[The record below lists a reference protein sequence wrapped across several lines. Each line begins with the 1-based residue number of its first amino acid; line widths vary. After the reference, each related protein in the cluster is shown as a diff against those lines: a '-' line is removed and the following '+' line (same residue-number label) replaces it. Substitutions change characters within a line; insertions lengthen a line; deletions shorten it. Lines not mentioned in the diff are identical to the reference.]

1 MKLTIRECLNLSAFT
16 GANMLAGKLK
26 VDNYIKRVSVLES
39 KKDEDVNKYF
49 TIQNQLMLTGFFGIE
64 EDVDAQL
71 RIARTL
77 VKNGCGALVV
87 FFVGANIPKIDEK
100 LVSLCDKIGLPLIQM
115 EQNVHMWDVIDEITR
130 KLFWR
135 DDEFENKLV
144 ANTVFH
150 LLNFEKYTDFQSA
163 IKAAAIN
170 NNFQMVLL
178 SSDFNPILTV
188 ETRYQ
193 ATIDQAIRL
202 GREKNVENRDS
213 IYTMIDVEGV
223 LTYWGPVAI
232 QGSTYFM
239 FIVDNDD
246 SYSNTEIS
254 KLAEII
260 ELSMG
265 MWKYSPVRDKRAE
278 LIKALRRG
286 NISLAYSLK
295 DDSGI
300 DEKQI
305 MSVFFGTGFK
315 EANTQLVIDEFCHK
329 NNLTTLQV
337 VDGDETCGMILGNK
351 NEINCSDL
359 YNQIK
364 TEREVRVFHVTPVS
378 GLEGASDAF
387 RLINESWSFAEDIFP
402 YKRVFSKYELAM
414 VSSCVNIQLRGGF
427 IRKNYG
433 KLLEPFYVDSSNK
446 EKQLVDTLETF
457 VLDAGMNGIKTAEFM
472 KVHANT
478 IQYRLKKINEILGA
492 EIMGNRVA
500 PGLTIALALN
510 RLDRAHKMKK

>member
-1 MKLTIRECLNLSAFT
+1 MKLTIKECLNLSAFT
-16 GANMLAGKLK
+16 GANVLGGKSK
-26 VDNYIKRVSVLES
+26 VDNYIKRVSVLEAKDT
-39 KKDEDVNKYF
+39 KKITNFFGIK
-49 TIQNQLMLTGFFGIE
+49 NQLMLTGFFGIE

-71 RIARTL
+71 EIVKTL
-77 VKNGCGALVV
+77 VDNECGALAV
-87 FFVGANIPKIDEK
+87 FFVGENIKKVDEK
-100 LVSLCDKIGLPLIQM
+100 VIALCDQIGLPLIQM
-115 EQNVHMWDVIDEITR
+115 DSNINMWDVIDEIAR

-135 DDEFENKLV
+135 DDEYGNKLIN
-144 ANTVFH
+144 NTVFH
-150 LLNFEKYTDFQSA
+150 LLNFEKYADFQSA
-163 IKAAAIN
+163 IKGAAIN
-170 NNFQMVLL
+170 NNFQLVLL

-193 ATIDQAIRL
+193 TTIDQAIRL
-202 GREKNVENRDS
+202 GREKKVEKRDS
-213 IYTMIDVEGV
+213 VYTMIDVDGV
-223 LTYWGPVAI
+223 LTYWGPVVI

-265 MWKYSPVRDKRAE
+265 MWKYSPIRDKRAE

-300 DEKQI
+300 DEKSI

-315 EANTQLVIDEFCHK
+315 SANSQLVIDDFCRKH
-329 NNLTTLQV
+329 NLTTLQV
-337 VDGDETCGMILGNK
+337 IDGDETCGMILGDKSEANCVELYK
-351 NEINCSDL
+351 EIKAD
-359 YNQIK
+359 
-364 TEREVRVFHVTPVS
+364 RDVRVFHVTPVS

-427 IRKNYG
+427 IRKNYA

-472 KVHANT
+472 DVHANT

-510 RLDRAHKMKK
+510 RLDRAHKVKK